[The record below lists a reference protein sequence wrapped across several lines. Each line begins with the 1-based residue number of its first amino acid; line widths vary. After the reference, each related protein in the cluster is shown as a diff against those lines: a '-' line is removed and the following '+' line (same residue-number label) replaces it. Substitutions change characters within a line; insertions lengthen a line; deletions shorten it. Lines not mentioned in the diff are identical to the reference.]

1 MLNVSYFIYS
11 LVGNVAVSQCL
22 TLFLYFLD
30 DGNSIWLLCCLG
42 AVCGDNY
49 VPYAKNGPD
58 CLRNYD
64 MSQRYPY
71 VC

>member
-1 MLNVSYFIYS
+1 MEIQYDF
-11 LVGNVAVSQCL
+11 C
-22 TLFLYFLD
+22 
-30 DGNSIWLLCCLG
+30 

-71 VC
+71 MC